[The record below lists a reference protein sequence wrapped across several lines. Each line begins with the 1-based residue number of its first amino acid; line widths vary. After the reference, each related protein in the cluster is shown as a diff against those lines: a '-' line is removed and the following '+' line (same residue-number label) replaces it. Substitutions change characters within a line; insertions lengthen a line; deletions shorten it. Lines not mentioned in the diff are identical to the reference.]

1 MDDLIKLLMELANRK
16 PKPKGGGITE
26 SSKGVEFIGRKLTK
40 EEAGDYALINSKMTD
55 ASRFVPFSIRNVGR
69 DKRYMYIKDF
79 ADDFEKKFEQV
90 ITFLKDNPD
99 IRLSQ
104 GQKDNILYN
113 LGVYRRTVAEKNKLE
128 KGIIEQGKK
137 PEDIY
142 KASDEDRPIEEMSFQ
157 GALEKIMKTI
167 DEFKSKVKE
176 TEDIFSTEVSPQ
188 RQDRI
193 KRLYYG
199 KAYGSNS
206 AEARGLGSFNLPKL
220 HEAGIIKLDDTIYK
234 NLKQGAHHYGG
245 ALTNSPDPVRIWRKH
260 FGEDIF
266 EKMKNWDYQ
275 NNESVFDWLKRNN
288 IQPILKEGPKSATDY
303 LHPVELRQ
311 YLDDELEVFN
321 AYKNPKA
328 ESSKDYFM
336 IDDPAQQMDRIQ
348 FHGENIRFLEDSLQ
362 RLDPD
367 SFREYARTKTQ
378 VENPTVIP
386 FKQGEGLE
394 SLTVLSGDDATNML
408 GKFLEKADQVSGD
421 NVKSLVEGQTKKL
434 DELPMRLIKNFNTEF
449 RLKDL
454 LNEGYS
460 KEQAEVLIKAKNILK
475 SGEEL
480 NPNEALLR
488 VKEEMAD
495 ELGIDV
501 DDVDFDFQIEEPEPI
516 DEFAKGGR
524 VGLRIGSGEGKDVSG
539 REYDR
544 PGPDRPGPDRP
555 GPDRPSRGESLH
567 GGKTVRTALKNIKGP
582 PSFYENNTGINSLV
596 DVTTKP
602 QLDNFA
608 KNLLLNKIT
617 SGIGG
622 ALKISEPIGQLLA
635 VGKLVRDVYGRIV
648 NPELVGYEEER

>member
-1 MDDLIKLLMELANRK
+1 MELANRK
-16 PKPKGGGITE
+16 PKPKSGGITE

-137 PEDIY
+137 PEDVY

-176 TEDIFSTEVSPQ
+176 TEDIFSMDLSGQGSVE
-188 RQDRI
+188 RQNRI

-311 YLDDELEVFN
+311 HLDDELQLFN

-394 SLTVLSGDDATNML
+394 SLI
-408 GKFLEKADQVSGD
+408 EKPKA
-421 NVKSLVEGQTKKL
+421 GQGRFTK
-434 DELPMRLIKNFNTEF
+434 
-449 RLKDL
+449 
-454 LNEGYS
+454 
-460 KEQAEVLIKAKNILK
+460 AEVLEQIIKNTIKDLGDDPEVGEYIKEVYPKILK
-475 SGEEL
+475 EIQDDPLKANNENVFRNLTTQFVDNPEQRLVVYDDDTVDFFTKGTKYRQAGEQSPIDATQSL
-480 NPNEALLR
+480 
-488 VKEEMAD
+488 AD
-495 ELGIDV
+495 ELNISLEEAQRIRQMEPDDQVLEITRLRTLLDRDKPKKAQGGI
-501 DDVDFDFQIEEPEPI
+501 I
-516 DEFAKGGR
+516 
-524 VGLRIGSGEGKDVSG
+524 GLYI
-539 REYDR
+539 
-544 PGPDRPGPDRP
+544 
-555 GPDRPSRGESLH
+555 
-567 GGKTVRTALKNIKGP
+567 
-582 PSFYENNTGINSLV
+582 
-596 DVTTKP
+596 
-602 QLDNFA
+602 
-608 KNLLLNKIT
+608 
-617 SGIGG
+617 
-622 ALKISEPIGQLLA
+622 
-635 VGKLVRDVYGRIV
+635 
-648 NPELVGYEEER
+648 

>member
-137 PEDIY
+137 PEDVY

-176 TEDIFSTEVSPQ
+176 TEDISSMDLSGQGSVE
-188 RQDRI
+188 RQNRI

-275 NNESVFDWLKRNN
+275 NNESVFDWLNRNN

-311 YLDDELEVFN
+311 HLDDELQLFN

-367 SFREYARTKTQ
+367 SFREYARTKTR

-394 SLTVLSGDDATNML
+394 SLI
-408 GKFLEKADQVSGD
+408 EKPKA
-421 NVKSLVEGQTKKL
+421 GQGRFTK
-434 DELPMRLIKNFNTEF
+434 
-449 RLKDL
+449 
-454 LNEGYS
+454 
-460 KEQAEVLIKAKNILK
+460 AEVLEQIIKNTIKDLGDDPEVGEYIKEVYPKILK
-475 SGEEL
+475 EIQDDPLKANNENVFRNLTTQFVDNPEQRLVVYDDDTVDFFTKGTKYRQAGEQSPIDATQSL
-480 NPNEALLR
+480 
-488 VKEEMAD
+488 AD
-495 ELGIDV
+495 ELNISLEEAQRIRQMEPDDQVLEITRLRTLLDRDKPKKAQGGI
-501 DDVDFDFQIEEPEPI
+501 I
-516 DEFAKGGR
+516 
-524 VGLRIGSGEGKDVSG
+524 GLYI
-539 REYDR
+539 
-544 PGPDRPGPDRP
+544 
-555 GPDRPSRGESLH
+555 
-567 GGKTVRTALKNIKGP
+567 
-582 PSFYENNTGINSLV
+582 
-596 DVTTKP
+596 
-602 QLDNFA
+602 
-608 KNLLLNKIT
+608 
-617 SGIGG
+617 
-622 ALKISEPIGQLLA
+622 
-635 VGKLVRDVYGRIV
+635 
-648 NPELVGYEEER
+648 

>member
-137 PEDIY
+137 PEDVY

-311 YLDDELEVFN
+311 HLDDELQLFN

-394 SLTVLSGDDATNML
+394 SLI
-408 GKFLEKADQVSGD
+408 EKPKA
-421 NVKSLVEGQTKKL
+421 GQGRFTK
-434 DELPMRLIKNFNTEF
+434 
-449 RLKDL
+449 
-454 LNEGYS
+454 
-460 KEQAEVLIKAKNILK
+460 AEVLEQIIKNTIKDLGDDPEVGEYIKEVYPKILK
-475 SGEEL
+475 EIQDDPLKANNENVFRNLTTQFVDNPEQRLVVYDDDTVDFFTKGTKYRQAGEQSPIDATQSL
-480 NPNEALLR
+480 
-488 VKEEMAD
+488 AD
-495 ELGIDV
+495 ELNISLEEAQRIRQMEPDDQVLEITRLRTLLDRDKPKKAQGGI
-501 DDVDFDFQIEEPEPI
+501 I
-516 DEFAKGGR
+516 
-524 VGLRIGSGEGKDVSG
+524 GLYIWSHTK
-539 REYDR
+539 Y
-544 PGPDRPGPDRP
+544 
-555 GPDRPSRGESLH
+555 
-567 GGKTVRTALKNIKGP
+567 
-582 PSFYENNTGINSLV
+582 FY
-596 DVTTKP
+596 
-602 QLDNFA
+602 
-608 KNLLLNKIT
+608 
-617 SGIGG
+617 
-622 ALKISEPIGQLLA
+622 
-635 VGKLVRDVYGRIV
+635 RWR
-648 NPELVGYEEER
+648 R

>member
-421 NVKSLVEGQTKKL
+421 NVKSLIEKPKAGQGRFTK
-434 DELPMRLIKNFNTEF
+434 
-449 RLKDL
+449 
-454 LNEGYS
+454 
-460 KEQAEVLIKAKNILK
+460 AEVLEQIIKNTIKDLGDDPEVGEYIKEVYPKILK
-475 SGEEL
+475 EIQDDPLKANNENVFRNLTTQFVDNPEQRLVVYDDDTVDFFTKGTKYRQAGEQSPIDAAQSL
-480 NPNEALLR
+480 
-488 VKEEMAD
+488 AD
-495 ELGIDV
+495 ELNISLEEAQRIRQMEPDDQVLEITRLRTLLDRDKPKKAQGGI
-501 DDVDFDFQIEEPEPI
+501 I
-516 DEFAKGGR
+516 
-524 VGLRIGSGEGKDVSG
+524 GLYI
-539 REYDR
+539 
-544 PGPDRPGPDRP
+544 
-555 GPDRPSRGESLH
+555 
-567 GGKTVRTALKNIKGP
+567 
-582 PSFYENNTGINSLV
+582 
-596 DVTTKP
+596 
-602 QLDNFA
+602 
-608 KNLLLNKIT
+608 
-617 SGIGG
+617 
-622 ALKISEPIGQLLA
+622 
-635 VGKLVRDVYGRIV
+635 
-648 NPELVGYEEER
+648 

>member
-1 MDDLIKLLMELANRK
+1 MELANRK

-137 PEDIY
+137 PEDVY

-176 TEDIFSTEVSPQ
+176 TEDVFSTEVSPQ

-311 YLDDELEVFN
+311 HLDDELQLFN

-454 LNEGYS
+454 TNEGYS

-524 VGLRIGSGEGKDVSG
+524 VGFRGGGMDASRDDFNTPGSGSYS
-539 REYDR
+539 RSYN
-544 PGPDRPGPDRP
+544 PGAG
-555 GPDRPSRGESLH
+555 GVVQHG
-567 GGKTVRTALKNIKGP
+567 GGKTTSGGGGG
-582 PSFYENNTGINSLV
+582 ENNTGINSLV

-602 QLDNFA
+602 QMENFA
-608 KNLLLNKIT
+608 KNLLYNRLA

-622 ALKISEPIGQLLA
+622 VLKISEPIGQLLA
-635 VGKLVRDVYGRIV
+635 AGKLVRDIYGRIV